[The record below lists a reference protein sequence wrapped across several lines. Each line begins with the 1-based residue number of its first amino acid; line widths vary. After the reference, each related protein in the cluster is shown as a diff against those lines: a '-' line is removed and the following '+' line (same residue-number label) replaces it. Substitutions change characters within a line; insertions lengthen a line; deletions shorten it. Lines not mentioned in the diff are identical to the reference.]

1 MSQFTPIEAASA
13 EAIRAVR
20 AEIAERRAQVA
31 ALEAELIRL
40 LAEAGRRPG
49 DGSDQP
55 ALFLAEAQ
63 SKLF

>member
-1 MSQFTPIEAASA
+1 MCMTPDGSA

-20 AEIAERRAQVA
+20 AEIAERLARLL

-55 ALFLAEAQ
+55 ALFLTDAQ

>member
-1 MSQFTPIEAASA
+1 MCMTPDGSA
-13 EAIRAVR
+13 EAIRVIR
-20 AEIAERRAQVA
+20 AEIAERRARLL

-55 ALFLAEAQ
+55 ALFLTDAQ

>member
-1 MSQFTPIEAASA
+1 MNDRIR
-13 EAIRAVR
+13 AIRA
-20 AEIAERRAQVA
+20 ELA
-31 ALEAELIRL
+31 ALDARRMELQFEL
-40 LAEAGRRPG
+40 AAALAEAGRRPG

>member
-1 MSQFTPIEAASA
+1 MCMTPDGSA
-13 EAIRAVR
+13 DAIRALR
-20 AEIAERRAQVA
+20 AEIAERRAQLI
-31 ALEAELIRL
+31 ALESELVQL

-55 ALFLAEAQ
+55 ALFLADAQ